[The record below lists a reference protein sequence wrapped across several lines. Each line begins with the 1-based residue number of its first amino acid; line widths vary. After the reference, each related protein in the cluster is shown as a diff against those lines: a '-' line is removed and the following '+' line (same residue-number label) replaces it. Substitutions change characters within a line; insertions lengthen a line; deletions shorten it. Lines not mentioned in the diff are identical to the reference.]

1 MRSALADISSRSLVI
16 PISQSIASA
25 TTNGKNIHAMP
36 NIICHLGVAWIF
48 RFHRGRYRRLR
59 ITNATPMAVN
69 IARLIA
75 GTVCWIRFIACQSS
89 SETVQIIG
97 YLSPATYAAII
108 VLIPTEINLKFLR
121 LRTL

>member
-1 MRSALADISSRSLVI
+1 
-16 PISQSIASA
+16 
-25 TTNGKNIHAMP
+25 MP

-59 ITNATPMAVN
+59 ITDATPMAVN

-75 GTVCWIRFIACQSS
+75 GTVCWIRFIACQPS

-97 YLSPATYAAII
+97 YLSPATYAVII